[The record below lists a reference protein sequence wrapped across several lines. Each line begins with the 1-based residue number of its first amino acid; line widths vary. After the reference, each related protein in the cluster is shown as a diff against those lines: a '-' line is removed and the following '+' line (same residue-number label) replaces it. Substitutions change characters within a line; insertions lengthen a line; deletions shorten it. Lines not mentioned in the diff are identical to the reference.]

1 MFHIKVFACASG
13 CLQTLDLIQYIYSD
27 LTNTHCNKSLTI
39 IEKKR
44 SHGKPIKTTDWFDS
58 TATKSSSCVFVI
70 TNTTSSVT
78 GSNVFFYIFLKS

>member
-39 IEKKR
+39 IEKKGHMENQSKR
-44 SHGKPIKTTDWFDS
+44 QIGLILLQLNHRHV
-58 TATKSSSCVFVI
+58 C
-70 TNTTSSVT
+70 
-78 GSNVFFYIFLKS
+78 L